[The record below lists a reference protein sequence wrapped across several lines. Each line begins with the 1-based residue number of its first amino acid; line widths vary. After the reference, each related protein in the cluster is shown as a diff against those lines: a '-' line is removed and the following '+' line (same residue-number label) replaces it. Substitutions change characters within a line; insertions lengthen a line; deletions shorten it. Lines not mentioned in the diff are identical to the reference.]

1 MKKSLFTL
9 SAIALA
15 TSSASAYTLIDNKD
29 TGTKLD
35 FSGSA
40 RIVWES
46 KANKTKNLVENTTT
60 KNHVNQAVRNNA
72 SRFGFQ
78 IKQDIAEGFYGLGRV
93 EWRFRGTSSSQHDFD
108 DIYTRQLYA
117 GIGHKQYGELVH
129 GNMTVITDGVK
140 QTDLGNTL
148 SLSDGLL
155 VSSAR
160 KVTQY
165 TYKGIEG
172 LTAGVYYGDKSKRNM
187 NGLDL
192 KDRRKDVWGAG
203 AIYNHKLDELQ
214 SVKLGAGFTRER
226 TESKNTNAYALGSAY
241 TYDKTTVGLD
251 LARSVAKDLQ
261 GNKSTKY
268 EVTTVLSQ
276 KLTDVWRAY
285 GMYSYK
291 QNKGSK
297 ANTKEKKHQYMI
309 GTEYTFVPKY
319 LKGFVEWQTSYTN
332 HYSSGAKTKK
342 VRDNVT
348 AIGLRA
354 YW

>member
-15 TSSASAYTLIDNKD
+15 TSTASAYTLVDNKE

-46 KANKTKNLVENTTT
+46 KANKTKDLVENTTT
-60 KNHVNQAVRNNA
+60 KNHVNKAVRNNA

-78 IKQDIAEGFYGLGRV
+78 LKQDIAEGFYGLGRV

-117 GIGHKQYGELVH
+117 GIGHKQYGEVVH
-129 GNMTVITDGVK
+129 GNMTVITDYVK
-140 QTDLGNTL
+140 QTDLPNTL

-192 KDRRKDVWGAG
+192 KDRRKDVWGVA
-203 AIYNHKLDELQ
+203 AIYDEKLDDLQ
-214 SVKLGAGFTRER
+214 SVTVAAGFSRER
-226 TESKNTNAYALGSAY
+226 TDRKNTNAYLVGSAY
-241 TYDKTTVGLD
+241 TYDKTTIGLD
-251 LARSVAKDLQ
+251 LARSVAKGLQ
-261 GNKSTKY
+261 GNKVTEY
-268 EVTTVLSQ
+268 EVSTVLNQ
-276 KLTDVWRAY
+276 QLTDVWRAY

-291 QNKGSK
+291 QNKESK
-297 ANTKEKKHQYMI
+297 DNAKEKAHQYMV
-309 GTEYTFVPKY
+309 GTEYTFVPKH
-319 LKGFVEWQTSYTN
+319 LKGFVEWQTSYAN
-332 HYSSGAKTKK
+332 HYTNGAKTKRT
-342 VRDNVT
+342 RDNVT

>member
-15 TSSASAYTLIDNKD
+15 TSTASAYTLVDNKE

-40 RIVWES
+40 RIVWLS
-46 KANKTKNLVENTTT
+46 TANKTDNLNGTVTKKHINYAVKNNG
-60 KNHVNQAVRNNA
+60 

-78 IKQDIAEGFYGLGRV
+78 LKQDIAEGFYGLGRV
-93 EWRFRGTSSSQHDFD
+93 EWRFRKTSSSQHDFGNV
-108 DIYTRQLYA
+108 YTHQLYA

-165 TYKGIEG
+165 THKGIEG

-192 KDRRKDVWGAG
+192 KDRRKDVWGVG
-203 AIYNHKLDELQ
+203 AIYNEKLDDLQ

-226 TESKNTNAYALGSAY
+226 LESSKSQAYALGIAY
-241 TYDKTTVGLD
+241 TFDKTTVGID
-251 LARSVAKDLQ
+251 LERKKTDYNNTASKKTQ
-261 GNKSTKY
+261 N
-268 EVTTVLSQ
+268 EVRTVLSQ
-276 KLTDVWRAY
+276 QLTDVWRAY
-285 GMYSYK
+285 GMYAYK
-291 QNKGSK
+291 TSK
-297 ANTKEKKHQYMI
+297 EATKVKKHQYMI

-319 LKGFVEWQTSYTN
+319 LKGFVEWQTSYANSYTN
-332 HYSSGAKTKK
+332 GAKTKK
-342 VRDNVT
+342 TRDNVT